1 MKHNTIFASLGKT
14 EDENGEA
21 IGSHAYYLV
30 KLAQEKAELKDAT
43 AVLKK
48 KIKKEESDLR
58 SLQKALTMIKSSNS
72 DFRTGNLRKKTAEDA
87 EMVSLK
93 EEASSKREELQQL
106 RRSVDAAE
114 VEIEQLE
121 ARVKQRDSHLE
132 ALKAACEERQEALR
146 TALRAVEEQEA
157 RLERAASVVA
167 RERSDQY

>member
-1 MKHNTIFASLGKT
+1 MKHDTIFASLGKT

-43 AVLKK
+43 AILKK

-72 DFRTGNLRKKTAEDA
+72 DFRTGNLRKKVAKDT

-106 RRSVDAAE
+106 RRFSS
-114 VEIEQLE
+114 
-121 ARVKQRDSHLE
+121 KSF
-132 ALKAACEERQEALR
+132 
-146 TALRAVEEQEA
+146 
-157 RLERAASVVA
+157 
-167 RERSDQY
+167 